1 MRGQVITALAWVV
14 FAGLLLYVKDRRE
27 KAYWKEV
34 TDKIIT
40 QMEPP
45 KGEGLQPL
53 EAEASFADFRGDAE
67 IAHFPPPTGVRAAGE
82 EAASQPSRQ
91 NELER
96 FARKMGVLP

>member
-1 MRGQVITALAWVV
+1 MRGQVITIGAWVL

-34 TDKIIT
+34 TDKIIV

-53 EAEASFADFRGDAE
+53 EAEASFAEFQSDAE
-67 IAHFPPPTGVRAAGE
+67 IAHFPPPTGVHAAGGE
-82 EAASQPSRQ
+82 VASEPSRQ
-91 NELER
+91 DELER
-96 FARKMGVLP
+96 FARKLGVLP